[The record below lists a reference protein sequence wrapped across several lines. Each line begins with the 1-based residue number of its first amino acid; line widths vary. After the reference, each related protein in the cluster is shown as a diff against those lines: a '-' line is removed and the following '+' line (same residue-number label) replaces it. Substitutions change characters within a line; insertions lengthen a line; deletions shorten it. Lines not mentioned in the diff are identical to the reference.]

1 MRKLLGSLLLLAS
14 LSVYA
19 DNNQNSNSMSTM
31 DNSKMMYFDF
41 GLGVGSASGWQQG
54 SLAISPMTMG
64 FYMNKNLGIEIGMDT
79 QPDGGNNAGQAMV
92 MSYHLAA
99 KGVLPLS
106 SVFSLYGKLGLGV
119 NAYEGEQVATN
130 GLGGMQ
136 MVNQAS
142 IGAYGAAGMQFN
154 FSKNFALYLE
164 GSGVAIPEIG
174 NNGNPNNGSFGSTY
188 QGVFGLEVR
197 I

>member
-1 MRKLLGSLLLLAS
+1 MKKLLCSLLVLAS
-14 LSVYA
+14 VGAYA
-19 DNNQNSNSMSTM
+19 DNSNAM

-41 GLGVGSASGWQQG
+41 GLGLGSASGWQQG

-64 FYMNKNLGIEIGMDT
+64 FYMNKNLGIEVGMDT
-79 QPDGGNNAGQAMV
+79 QPDGGNSAGQAMI

-119 NAYEGEQVATN
+119 NAYEGEQIATN

-142 IGAYGAAGMQFN
+142 IGAYGAGGMMFN
-154 FSKNFALYLE
+154 FNKNFGLYLE
-164 GSGVAIPEIG
+164 ASGIAIPEIG
-174 NNGNPNNGSFGSTY
+174 NNGKPSNGSFGSTY

>member
-1 MRKLLGSLLLLAS
+1 MRKLLGSLLVLAS

-19 DNNQNSNSMSTM
+19 DNNSNSMGTM
-31 DNSKMMYFDF
+31 DNSKMMYFNF
-41 GLGVGSASGWQQG
+41 GLGVGSATGWQQG

-64 FYMNKNLGIEIGMDT
+64 FYMNKNLGVEIGMDA
-79 QPDGGNNAGQAMV
+79 QPDGGNSAGQAMI

-106 SVFSLYGKLGLGV
+106 DVFSLYGKLGLGV
-119 NAYEGEQVATN
+119 NTYEGEQ
-130 GLGGMQ
+130 GSPLGGMQ
-136 MVNQAS
+136 MINQAS
-142 IGAYGAAGMQFN
+142 LGAYGAGGMMFN
-154 FSKNFALYLE
+154 FNKNFGLYLE
-164 GSGVAIPEIG
+164 ASGIAVPQIG

>member
-1 MRKLLGSLLLLAS
+1 MRKLLGSLLVLAS

-19 DNNQNSNSMSTM
+19 DNNSNSMGTM
-31 DNSKMMYFDF
+31 DNSKMMYFNF
-41 GLGVGSASGWQQG
+41 GLGVGSATGWQQG

-64 FYMNKNLGIEIGMDT
+64 FYMNKNLGVEIGMDA
-79 QPDGGNNAGQAMV
+79 QPDGGNSAGQAMI

-119 NAYEGEQVATN
+119 NAYEGEQVAAI
-130 GLGGMQ
+130 GGMQ
-136 MVNQAS
+136 MINQAS
-142 IGAYGAAGMQFN
+142 LGAYGAGGMMFN
-154 FSKNFALYLE
+154 FNKNFGLYLE
-164 GSGVAIPEIG
+164 ASGIAVPQIG